1 MVVVA
6 RRWHSKVLYDFFE
19 YLSCSSFETE
29 DGIQRQENGE
39 LKQVLDEENKPQSV
53 VVVRGSYTYTDN
65 EGKPQTITY
74 YADETGYHAEGDS
87 IPKPA
92 RR

>member
-1 MVVVA
+1 M
-6 RRWHSKVLYDFFE
+6 
-19 YLSCSSFETE
+19 SCSSFETE

-39 LKQVLDEENKPQSV
+39 LKEALDEDNKPQSV

-74 YADETGYHAEGDS
+74 YADETGYHAEGDA